1 MELLKRHKIARDAG
15 ILSQVEF
22 MQLYNSITN
31 ESMSSLSPTSSI
43 TISSQP
49 QPQPQPQP
57 VLEASVFQVDS
68 SSLLQ
73 SSPTTSVVPI
83 APEDSGPDKVYK
95 YILVEIYNFIIFCIA
110 VVFPYLIEESQ
121 GFIAA

>member
-1 MELLKRHKIARDAG
+1 MIPNIELLKRHKNARDAG
-15 ILSQVEF
+15 ILSQDEF
-22 MQLYNSITN
+22 MQLYQSIMN
-31 ESMSSLSPTSSI
+31 ESMSPTSSSL
-43 TISSQP
+43 TISS
-49 QPQPQPQP
+49 QPQP

-95 YILVEIYNFIIFCIA
+95 YIF
-110 VVFPYLIEESQ
+110 
-121 GFIAA
+121 